1 MKYINQNS
9 NRGIVNKFADFIVKE
24 IIKENNTDAVIE
36 VTDCGKFFVVNG
48 MTNSDKLLDIS
59 SVKQKFI
66 DENKTLLTEFG
77 YETLNVVDL
86 IMYNVE
92 LVKKDEY
99 WFTFYNSSR
108 PIYHNKVINFVENE
122 SNDLM
127 YNSVEHNDTLSVEI
141 DFSEEKTKKLPYY
154 TNPPLNITS
163 EYPFGYSLN
172 MGRNFLYF
180 SEYIAHNLFSVIKT
194 DTLIFKMSSR
204 LNSDRDYDIEIK
216 TNSIYSNEDIKSMVL
231 DTFDFNLIKF
241 NKSLSNYDLYD
252 DLAKPFELKSWIV
265 KDKISDLTMF

>member
-24 IIKENNTDAVIE
+24 ITTNNNIDAVIE
-36 VTDCGKFFVVNG
+36 VTDCGKFFVING

-66 DENKTLLTEFG
+66 DDNKSLLLEFG
-77 YETLNVVDL
+77 YETINVVDL

-99 WFTFYNSSR
+99 WFTFYNSTR
-108 PIYHNKVINFVENE
+108 PIYPNNVINFVKNE
-122 SNDLM
+122 TEHLM
-127 YNSVEHNDTLSVEI
+127 YNSVEYNDTLSVEI

-163 EYPFGYSLN
+163 EFPFGYSLN
-172 MGRNFLYF
+172 MGRNYLYF

-194 DTLIFKMSSR
+194 DTLIFKMSTK
-204 LNSDRDYDIEIK
+204 LNNNRDYDIEIR

-231 DTFDFNLIKF
+231 DTFDFNITKF
-241 NKSLSNYDLYD
+241 NNSLSKYDIYT
-252 DLAKPFELKSWIV
+252 DLSHPFEMKPWIV